1 MAKDY
6 YASLGVAKDASEQE
20 IKKAYR
26 KLAVKYHPDKN
37 PGNSKAE
44 ERFKEIS
51 EAYAVLSNADKRSKY
66 DQFGD
71 SSFHQQYSQEDIFR
85 GTNFNDIFREFGMGG
100 GGGSAGGGED
110 IFSQLFGNAGGR
122 SAGFRQPRSAK
133 GQNYVMKLSIPFQ
146 QAVLGGER
154 SVHFRHNGRDEHIQV
169 RIPAGVEHGQKL
181 RVAGKGGPAQ
191 QGGKAGDL
199 MLEIQ
204 VEADPH
210 FTREGSHL
218 HQTITIPFSKACL
231 GGTASVKTLK
241 ETKRIKI
248 PAGTSTGSKIRLK
261 GFGVPAHA
269 KSPEGDLYVTIRI
282 EVPKELTA
290 EQKEAIEKL
299 HKLGL

>member
-37 PGNSKAE
+37 PGDAKAE

-51 EAYAVLSNADKRSKY
+51 EAYAVLSDAEKRSNY

-71 SSFHQQYSQEDIFR
+71 SSFRQQYSQEDIFR
-85 GTNFNDIFREFGMGG
+85 GTNFNDIFSEFGMGG
-100 GGGSAGGGED
+100 GGGAGGAED
-110 IFSQLFGNAGGR
+110 IFSQLFGNIGGR
-122 SAGFRQPRSAK
+122 SSAGFRQPRSAK

-181 RVAGKGGPAQ
+181 RVAGKGGPAP
-191 QGGKAGDL
+191 QGGQAGDL
-199 MLEIQ
+199 MLEMQ
-204 VEADPH
+204 VETDPR
-210 FTREGSHL
+210 FTREGRHL
-218 HQTITIPFSKACL
+218 HQSITIPFSRACL

-248 PAGTSTGSKIRLK
+248 PPGTSTGSKIRLK

-269 KSPEGDLYVTIRI
+269 GSPAGDLYVTIRI
-282 EVPKELTA
+282 EVPKKLSA

>member
-6 YASLGVAKDASEQE
+6 YASLGVSKDASSDE

-37 PGNSKAE
+37 PSDTKAE

-51 EAYAVLSNADKRSKY
+51 EAYAVLSDPEKRRNY

-71 SSFHQQYSQEDIFR
+71 ASFHQQYSQEDIFR

-100 GGGSAGGGED
+100 GGED
-110 IFSQLFGNAGGR
+110 IFSQLFGGMGGR
-122 SAGFRQPRSAK
+122 SSGFRQQRPLK
-133 GQNYVMKLSIPFQ
+133 GQNYVMKISIPFR

-154 SVHFRHNGRDEHIQV
+154 SVHFRHDGRDEHIQV

-181 RVAGKGGPAQ
+181 RVAGKGGPAP

-199 MLEIQ
+199 ILELQ
-204 VEADPH
+204 VEKDPR
-210 FTREGSHL
+210 FTREGDDL
-218 HQTITIPFSKACL
+218 HQTLNVPFSKACL
-231 GGTASVKTLK
+231 GGSASVETLQ

-248 PAGTSTGSKIRLK
+248 PAGTASGSKIRLK
-261 GFGVPAHA
+261 GFGVPAHG
-269 KSPEGDLYVTIRI
+269 KSPGGDLYVTIRI
-282 EVPKELTA
+282 EVPKKLNEKQRQAVEHL
-290 EQKEAIEKL
+290 KE
-299 HKLGL
+299 LGL